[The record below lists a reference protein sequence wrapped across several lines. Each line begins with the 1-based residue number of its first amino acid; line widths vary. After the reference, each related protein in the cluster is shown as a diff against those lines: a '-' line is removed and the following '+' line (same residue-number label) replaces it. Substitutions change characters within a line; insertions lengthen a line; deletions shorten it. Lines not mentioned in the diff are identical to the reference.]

1 MLTTKMSFA
10 MSLKV
15 QIFNIFSFRMLQVN
29 IGETVYPTFTVSR
42 VTQIFKDR
50 DSVLRYKYTH
60 TGIFVCIFFKNCTSQ
75 IRFSFLFRF
84 SEACLLEA
92 DLWSKL
98 ERNDFGAAYQV
109 YLEAQERV
117 LELKKDKDLSRY
129 MQFIIKN
136 CNLETRVSDILL
148 KCKKYSLHI
157 FYQVTFICTCNRP
170 K

>member
-1 MLTTKMSFA
+1 MPIKLTPLHVDHKDVFCNVSALTEGSN
-10 MSLKV
+10 
-15 QIFNIFSFRMLQVN
+15 INIFSFRMLQVN
-29 IGETVYPTFTVSR
+29 IGETIYPTFTVSR

-60 TGIFVCIFFKNCTSQ
+60 TGNFIWILNFFLKKLHFIDKIFIFF
-75 IRFSFLFRF
+75 FRF

-117 LELKKDKDLSRY
+117 LELKKDKALSKY
-129 MQFIIKN
+129 IQQKFKN
-136 CNLETRVSDILL
+136 CNLETRVS
-148 KCKKYSLHI
+148 KI
-157 FYQVTFICTCNRP
+157 FIEM
-170 K
+170 

>member
-1 MLTTKMSFA
+1 
-10 MSLKV
+10 
-15 QIFNIFSFRMLQVN
+15 MLQVN

-50 DSVLRYKYTH
+50 DSVLRYIPVQAFLYVH
-60 TGIFVCIFFKNCTSQ
+60 IFLKNCTSK
-75 IRFSFLFRF
+75 IRFSFFFRF

-117 LELKKDKDLSRY
+117 LELKKDKALSRY
-129 MQFIIKN
+129 IHQTFKN
-136 CNLETRVSDILL
+136 CNVETGVSM
-148 KCKKYSLHI
+148 I
-157 FYQVTFICTCNRP
+157 FIEV
-170 K
+170 